1 MHDDMLRIQQD
12 SALRRDLRSGAVI
25 DVDAESYKNY
35 IKIKTARRQ
44 QQQRVQGMETRIN
57 NLESDIADIKSLLL
71 RLLEK

>member
-25 DVDAESYKNY
+25 NVDAESYGNY
-35 IKIKTARRQ
+35 MKIKTARRQ
-44 QQQRVQGMETRIN
+44 QQQQVEGMETRIN